1 MENKL
6 IIQSANNNKLHAI
19 LYLCCAERSD
29 SILIMC
35 HGFTGDKFEW
45 GRFPELAKVCNK
57 EGFDALIFD
66 FSGSGENER
75 IPITVTLQ
83 IQDLESVYQ
92 WVLDKGYKKIAVLG
106 LSFGG
111 LTALGANLPGIT
123 SYIFWAP
130 FFFLHTTEDK
140 TNYFKDLNKGPVR
153 IPTSDETEPLLID
166 RSFIIEFPRV
176 RVNSHLKKLNVP
188 VLMVQGTSDESV
200 PYKFTRKAFSLLPNE
215 DYNKLVEI
223 KDATHDFEG
232 EDLKKF
238 IEHTI
243 RWLKIY
249 L

>member
-6 IIQSANNNKLHAI
+6 IIQSANNNKLHTI
-19 LYLCCAERSD
+19 LYLSSANKSD

-35 HGFTGDKFEW
+35 HGFTGDKYEW
-45 GRFPELAKVCNK
+45 GRFPELAKECNM
-57 EGFDALIFD
+57 EGFDALLFD

-75 IPITVTLQ
+75 IPITLTKQ

-92 WVLDKGYKKIAVLG
+92 WVLGKGYKKIAVLG

-111 LTALGANLPGIT
+111 LTTLGAKLPGIIT
-123 SYIFWAP
+123 YIFWAP

-140 TNYFKDLNKGPVR
+140 TDYFKDLNKGPVR
-153 IPTSDETEPLLID
+153 IPTSGEGELLLID
-166 RSFIIEFPRV
+166 MSFITEFPKV

-188 VLMVQGTSDESV
+188 VLMVQGTSDQSV
-200 PYKFTRKAFSLLPNE
+200 PYKFTRKAFSLLPNN
-215 DYNKLVEI
+215 DSNKYIEI

-232 EDLKKF
+232 EHLKKF

-243 RWLKIY
+243 RWLIIY

>member
-6 IIQSANNNKLHAI
+6 IIQSVNNNKLHTI
-19 LYLCCAERSD
+19 LYLSGTKRSD

-45 GRFPELAKVCNK
+45 GRFPELAKKCNR

-75 IPITVTLQ
+75 IPINLTNQ

-92 WVLDKGYKKIAVLG
+92 WVLDNEYKKIAVLG

-111 LTALGANLPGIT
+111 LTALGAKLPGIT
-123 SYIFWAP
+123 TYIFWAP

-140 TNYFKDLNKGPVR
+140 TDYFKDLNKGPVR
-153 IPTSDETEPLLID
+153 IPPSGEGEPLLID
-166 RSFIIEFPRV
+166 MSFIIEFPKV
-176 RVNSHLKKLNVP
+176 RVNSHLRKLNVP
-188 VLMVQGTSDESV
+188 VLMIQGTSDQSV
-200 PYKFTRKAFSLLPNE
+200 PYKFTRKAFSLLPNN
-215 DYNKLVEI
+215 DSNKLVEI
-223 KDATHDFEG
+223 KDATHDFE
-232 EDLKKF
+232 EEHLKKF

-243 RWLKIY
+243 QWLKIY

>member
-1 MENKL
+1 M
-6 IIQSANNNKLHAI
+6 
-19 LYLCCAERSD
+19 
-29 SILIMC
+29 
-35 HGFTGDKFEW
+35 
-45 GRFPELAKVCNK
+45 
-57 EGFDALIFD
+57 
-66 FSGSGENER
+66 
-75 IPITVTLQ
+75 
-83 IQDLESVYQ
+83 
-92 WVLDKGYKKIAVLG
+92 LDKGYKKIAVLG

-153 IPTSDETEPLLID
+153 IPTSDEGEPLLID
-166 RSFIIEFPRV
+166 KSFIIEFPKV

-200 PYKFTRKAFSLLPNE
+200 PYH
-215 DYNKLVEI
+215 NKLVEI

-243 RWLKIY
+243 RWLKSY